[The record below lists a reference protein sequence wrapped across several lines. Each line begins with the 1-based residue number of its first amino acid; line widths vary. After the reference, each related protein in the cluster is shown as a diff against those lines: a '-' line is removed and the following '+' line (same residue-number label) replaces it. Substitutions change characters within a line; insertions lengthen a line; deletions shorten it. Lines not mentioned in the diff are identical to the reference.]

1 MSVLDG
7 SIVPVG
13 HMGLTIGADA
23 AYKPAISQAPVTA
36 RAEELARPARNGT
49 ISRAQGP
56 GP

>member
-23 AYKPAISQAPVTA
+23 RVH
-36 RAEELARPARNGT
+36 ARNQSGARY
-49 ISRAQGP
+49 SP
-56 GP
+56 C